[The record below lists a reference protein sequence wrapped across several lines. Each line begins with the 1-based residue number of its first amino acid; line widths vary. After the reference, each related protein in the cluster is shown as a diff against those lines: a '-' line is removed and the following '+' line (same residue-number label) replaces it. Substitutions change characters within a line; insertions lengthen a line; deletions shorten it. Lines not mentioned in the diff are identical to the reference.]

1 MKQSANLPSSFAHHL
16 SISPS
21 PSTLPP
27 SFTGT
32 NRSDIDTLDHF
43 APRDVTKLTRTRIR
57 SQVFLSQ
64 PHDFSTV
71 PNRDAEGRV
80 AGGSRPRGPRLGG
93 ACPPRLCGPASPPPT
108 PGLASLCRSREDR
121 GGGGRS
127 VSLGPELPWRA
138 GLPAGQRGP
147 EQWSSRCQPWEGH
160 GSGSPL
166 ARLPTPHTPRRFPGP
181 ALRRHTQ

>member
-16 SISPS
+16 SICPS

-32 NRSDIDTLDHF
+32 NGSDIDTLDHF
-43 APRDVTKLTRTRIR
+43 APRHVTKLTTRIR

-93 ACPPRLCGPASPPPT
+93 ACPHACANLRPHHRPRALPPCARAGRTEEVGAVLSAWVLSCRGEQGSP
-108 PGLASLCRSREDR
+108 LASE
-121 GGGGRS
+121 
-127 VSLGPELPWRA
+127 
-138 GLPAGQRGP
+138 GLSSGV
-147 EQWSSRCQPWEGH
+147 SRCQPWEGH